1 MHFHLWFPELFS
13 CKGGIQTYSAFFL
26 QAIQNLYPQSSYD
39 VFLKHDIRANPE
51 INYLPQTK
59 LHFAGGYPLKI
70 RTPVFASCIA
80 TAGLIQRP
88 NLAIATHLNFTIA
101 AYWLKRL
108 IGIPYWAVAHGIEAW
123 DVQNPTLKTALAHAD
138 LILAV
143 SEYTR
148 SRLIQQEIIPP
159 EKISL
164 LPNTVDTNRF
174 QIRPKPAHL
183 LRRYNLHPE
192 QPIIL
197 TVARLSSS
205 EQYKG
210 YDKIIHAL
218 AKIRYSI
225 PDIHYILVGKGDDKE
240 RIEQLIAAHNVDD
253 CVTLTGFVPDE
264 ELADHYNLCDVF
276 AMPSQG
282 EGFGIVYLEALASG
296 KPTLAGNQDGAVDA
310 LCHGELGALVNP
322 EDTEVIAQTLIQ
334 IIQKK
339 HLNTLI
345 YQPQL
350 LREKIIVTFG
360 FERFQQNL
368 GSYLKDFITVDR

>member
-1 MHFHLWFPELFS
+1 MHFHLWFPELFNS
-13 CKGGIQTYSAFFL
+13 KGGIQTYSAFFL
-26 QAIQNLYPQSSYD
+26 QALQNLYPQSSYD
-39 VFLKHDIRANPE
+39 VFLKHDSQVNPD
-51 INYLPQTK
+51 INCLPQTK
-59 LHFAGGYPLKI
+59 LHFAGSYPLKI
-70 RTPVFASCIA
+70 RTPVFASSVA

-108 IGIPYWAVAHGIEAW
+108 VGIPYWAVAHGIEAW
-123 DVQNPTLKTALAHAD
+123 DIQNPTLKTALAHAD

-148 SRLIQQEIIPP
+148 SRLLQQEIISQ
-159 EKISL
+159 EKVSL

-174 QIRPKPAHL
+174 QIRPKPTHL
-183 LRRYNLHPE
+183 LHRYNLNAE

-218 AKIRYSI
+218 AKIRHTI
-225 PDIHYILVGKGDDKE
+225 PDVHYILVGKGDDKL
-240 RIEQLIAAHNVDD
+240 RIEQLIAAHNLND

-264 ELADHYNLCDVF
+264 ELAEYYNLCDVF
-276 AMPSQG
+276 AMPSKG

-322 EDTEVIAQTLIQ
+322 EDIEAIAQTLIQ
-334 IIQKK
+334 ILQGKYS
-339 HLNTLI
+339 NPLI

-350 LREKIIVTFG
+350 LRNQVIEKFG
-360 FERFQQNL
+360 FEQFKQTL
-368 GSYLKDFITVDR
+368 GTYLKY